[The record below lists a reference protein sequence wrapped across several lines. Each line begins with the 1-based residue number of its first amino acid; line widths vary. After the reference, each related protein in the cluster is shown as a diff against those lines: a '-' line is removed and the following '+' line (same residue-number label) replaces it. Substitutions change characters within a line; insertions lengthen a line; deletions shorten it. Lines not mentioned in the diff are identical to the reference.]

1 MDLFAAVSA
10 AVLTGFGQATDL
22 NFLFKCLS
30 ELKNLQQTNIPVYS
44 FTEHQRLD
52 ETKYLYGATII
63 IGIVWSMKDT
73 PLLQSLSS
81 GGYLD
86 SS

>member
-10 AVLTGFGQATDL
+10 TVSGFSQAADL
-22 NFLFKCLS
+22 NFPFKCLS

-73 PLLQSLSS
+73 PPLQSLFS
-81 GGYLD
+81 GGYPD
-86 SS
+86 AP